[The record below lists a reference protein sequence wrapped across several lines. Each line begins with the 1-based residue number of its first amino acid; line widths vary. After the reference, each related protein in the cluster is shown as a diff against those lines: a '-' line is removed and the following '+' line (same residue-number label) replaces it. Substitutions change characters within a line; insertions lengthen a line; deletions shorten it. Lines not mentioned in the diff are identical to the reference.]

1 MALPGA
7 GGSAAVG
14 LVSPP
19 AVELVVA
26 RYAEPLDW
34 LDREPFAGHARTVY
48 DKSPRARHGPGVVA
62 LPNVGRCD
70 HTYLFHVVRR
80 YDSLADVTVM
90 LPGSA
95 TDGHKWPN
103 ALQVLDRADRTRA
116 SVFPGREVDGL
127 HTFEDFRLDTY
138 RATHPDNLKANPES
152 VLEPA
157 VPRPFGPWFRTHVAR
172 DPDGVRLATFQG
184 IFAVSRADVLRR
196 PRSYYDNLLATV
208 SGSSNPEAGHYMERS
223 WAAIFGH

>member
-1 MALPGA
+1 M
-7 GGSAAVG
+7 
-14 LVSPP
+14 
-19 AVELVVA
+19 ELVIA

-34 LDREPFAGHARTVY
+34 LDRPPFAGHARTVY
-48 DKSPRARHGPGVVA
+48 DKSPHARDGPGVVA
-62 LPNVGRCD
+62 TPNVGRCD
-70 HTYLFHVVRR
+70 HTYLLHVVRR

-103 ALQVLDRADRTRA
+103 ALQTLATAERSRA

-127 HTFEDFRLDTY
+127 HTFEDFSLAAY
-138 RATHPDNLKANPES
+138 RATNVDNLTANPES
-152 VLEPA
+152 ALEPA

-172 DPDGVRLATFQG
+172 DPARVRTATFQG

-196 PRSYYDNLLATV
+196 PRSYYENLLATV
-208 SGSSNPEAGHYMERS
+208 SSSTNPEAGHYMERS
-223 WAAIFGH
+223 WAAIFGQDE

>member
-1 MALPGA
+1 MSL
-7 GGSAAVG
+7 
-14 LVSPP
+14 
-19 AVELVVA
+19 ELVVA

-34 LDREPFAGHARTVY
+34 LDRAPFAGHARTVY
-48 DKSPRARHGPGVVA
+48 DKSELARDAPGVVA
-62 LPNVGRCD
+62 VRNVGRD
-70 HTYLFHVVRR
+70 GHTYLLHIVRQ

-103 ALQVLDRADRTRA
+103 ALQTLDRAERTGE

-127 HTFEDFRLDTY
+127 HTFENFSLGTY
-138 RATHPDNLKANPES
+138 KASNSENLAANPES

-172 DPDGVRLATFQG
+172 DPARVRIATFQG
-184 IFAVSRADVLRR
+184 IFAVARADVLRM
-196 PRSYYDNLLATV
+196 PRTYYENLLATV
-208 SGSSNPEAGHYMERS
+208 SGSTNPEAGHYMERS
-223 WAAIFGH
+223 WAAIFGHSE